1 MAWKKMEGM
10 NRKKNFQ
17 AFFKRVL
24 QRPSFNDYTWL
35 GVDDLLEVY
44 ASRRSRWAIDHCR
57 SAHF

>member
-1 MAWKKMEGM
+1 MEGM